1 MLRRVTEDYIV
12 NVLKNHDQIVLNCQI
27 ELLNIFKDK
36 DEVGMIESA
45 SMSRKE
51 PDGSAPTNSL
61 TDLQNVL
68 EQYFRLN
75 EEWRMSIYA
84 NVRTLIETQ
93 ETIYR
98 IMACFNNLEQEQRYV
113 LEQLYIK
120 HTFKEGIQILMKEL
134 DRSRTSILN
143 FRKNAIENVKSMY
156 DSNQSN
162 LELYGLTLKNGQN
175 KYRLFVTESVTRKR
189 SELL

>member
-162 LELYGLTLKNGQN
+162 LELYGLTLKMDRINTDN
-175 KYRLFVTESVTRKR
+175 L
-189 SELL
+189 

>member
-162 LELYGLTLKNGQN
+162 LELYGLTLKNRQN
-175 KYRLFVTESVTRKR
+175 KYR
-189 SELL
+189 

>member
-68 EQYFRLN
+68 EQYFRLS

-98 IMACFNNLEQEQRYV
+98 IMACFNNLEQERRYV

-175 KYRLFVTESVTRKR
+175 KYR
-189 SELL
+189 

>member
-143 FRKNAIENVKSMY
+143 FSKNAIENVKSMY

-175 KYRLFVTESVTRKR
+175 KYR
-189 SELL
+189 

>member
-75 EEWRMSIYA
+75 EEWRMSIYK

-175 KYRLFVTESVTRKR
+175 KYR
-189 SELL
+189 

>member
-12 NVLKNHDQIVLNCQI
+12 NVLKNHDQLVLNCQI

-36 DEVGMIESA
+36 DEIGMIESA

-68 EQYFRLN
+68 EQYFRLS
-75 EEWRMSIYA
+75 EDWRMSIYA

-175 KYRLFVTESVTRKR
+175 KYR
-189 SELL
+189 

>member
-12 NVLKNHDQIVLNCQI
+12 NILKNHDQIVLNCQI

-175 KYRLFVTESVTRKR
+175 KYR
-189 SELL
+189 

>member
-12 NVLKNHDQIVLNCQI
+12 NVLKNHDQIVINCQI

-68 EQYFRLN
+68 EQYFRLS

-175 KYRLFVTESVTRKR
+175 KYR
-189 SELL
+189 

>member
-68 EQYFRLN
+68 EQYFRLT

-175 KYRLFVTESVTRKR
+175 KYR
-189 SELL
+189 

>member
-98 IMACFNNLEQEQRYV
+98 IMACFNNLEQEQCYV

-162 LELYGLTLKNGQN
+162 LELYGLNLKNGQN
-175 KYRLFVTESVTRKR
+175 KYR
-189 SELL
+189 

>member
-98 IMACFNNLEQEQRYV
+98 IMACFNKQQQEQRYV

-162 LELYGLTLKNGQN
+162 LELYGLNLKNGQN
-175 KYRLFVTESVTRKR
+175 KYR
-189 SELL
+189 

>member
-12 NVLKNHDQIVLNCQI
+12 NVLKNHDQLVLNCQI

-36 DEVGMIESA
+36 DEIGMIESA

-68 EQYFRLN
+68 EQYFRLS

-175 KYRLFVTESVTRKR
+175 KYR
-189 SELL
+189 

>member
-98 IMACFNNLEQEQRYV
+98 IMACFNNLEQEQHYV

-175 KYRLFVTESVTRKR
+175 KYR
-189 SELL
+189 

>member
-68 EQYFRLN
+68 EQYFRLS

-156 DSNQSN
+156 DSYQSN

-175 KYRLFVTESVTRKR
+175 KYR
-189 SELL
+189 

>member
-68 EQYFRLN
+68 EQYFRLS

-93 ETIYR
+93 ETVYR

-175 KYRLFVTESVTRKR
+175 KYR
-189 SELL
+189 

>member
-84 NVRTLIETQ
+84 NVRALIETQ

-175 KYRLFVTESVTRKR
+175 KYR
-189 SELL
+189 

>member
-27 ELLNIFKDK
+27 KLLNIFKDK

-51 PDGSAPTNSL
+51 PDGSAPTNSI

-175 KYRLFVTESVTRKR
+175 KYR
-189 SELL
+189 

>member
-162 LELYGLTLKNGQN
+162 LELYDLTLKNGQN
-175 KYRLFVTESVTRKR
+175 KYR
-189 SELL
+189 

>member
-1 MLRRVTEDYIV
+1 MRRVTEDYIV

-68 EQYFRLN
+68 EQYFRLS

-175 KYRLFVTESVTRKR
+175 KYR
-189 SELL
+189 

>member
-36 DEVGMIESA
+36 DEVGMIEPA

-162 LELYGLTLKNGQN
+162 LELYGLSLKNGQN
-175 KYRLFVTESVTRKR
+175 KYR
-189 SELL
+189 

>member
-1 MLRRVTEDYIV
+1 MLRRISEDYIV
-12 NVLKNHDQIVLNCQI
+12 NVLKNHDQLVLNCQI
-27 ELLNIFKDK
+27 ELVNILKSK

-45 SMSRKE
+45 SMTRKE

-68 EQYFRLN
+68 EQYFRLS
-75 EEWRMSIYA
+75 EEWRISVYA
-84 NVRTLIETQ
+84 NVRTLLESQ

-98 IMACFNNLEQEQRYV
+98 IMACYNNLETDMRYV
-113 LEQLYIK
+113 LECLYVK
-120 HTFKEGIQILMKEL
+120 MSFKEGMQVLMKEL
-134 DRSRTSILN
+134 DRSRASILR
-143 FRKNAIENVKSMY
+143 FRKEAIGEIKNMY

-175 KYRLFVTESVTRKR
+175 KYR
-189 SELL
+189 

>member
-1 MLRRVTEDYIV
+1 MLRRISEDYIV
-12 NVLKNHDQIVLNCQI
+12 NVLKNHDQLVLNCQI

-68 EQYFRLN
+68 EQYFRLS

-175 KYRLFVTESVTRKR
+175 KYR
-189 SELL
+189 

>member
-1 MLRRVTEDYIV
+1 MLRKVTEDYIV
-12 NVLKNHDQIVLNCQI
+12 NVLKNHDQLVLNCQI

-36 DEVGMIESA
+36 DEIGMIESA

-68 EQYFRLN
+68 EQYFRLT

-175 KYRLFVTESVTRKR
+175 KYR
-189 SELL
+189 

>member
-162 LELYGLTLKNGQN
+162 LELYGLTLKNVQN
-175 KYRLFVTESVTRKR
+175 KYR
-189 SELL
+189 

>member
-162 LELYGLTLKNGQN
+162 FELYGLNLKNGQN
-175 KYRLFVTESVTRKR
+175 KYR
-189 SELL
+189 

>member
-12 NVLKNHDQIVLNCQI
+12 NVLKKHDQIVLNCQI

-175 KYRLFVTESVTRKR
+175 KYR
-189 SELL
+189 

>member
-1 MLRRVTEDYIV
+1 MLRRISEDYIV
-12 NVLKNHDQIVLNCQI
+12 NVLKNHDQLVLNCQI
-27 ELLNIFKDK
+27 ELVNIFKSK

-45 SMSRKE
+45 SMTRKE
-51 PDGSAPTNSL
+51 SIGSAPTNSL
-61 TDLQNVL
+61 SDLQNVL

-175 KYRLFVTESVTRKR
+175 KYR
-189 SELL
+189 

>member
-51 PDGSAPTNSL
+51 PDGSAPTNSI

-68 EQYFRLN
+68 DQYFRLN

-175 KYRLFVTESVTRKR
+175 KYR
-189 SELL
+189 

>member
-68 EQYFRLN
+68 EQYFRLS

-134 DRSRTSILN
+134 DKSRTSILN

-162 LELYGLTLKNGQN
+162 LELYGLNLKNGQN
-175 KYRLFVTESVTRKR
+175 KYR
-189 SELL
+189 

>member
-12 NVLKNHDQIVLNCQI
+12 NVLKNHDQLVLNCQI
-27 ELLNIFKDK
+27 ELVNIFKSK

-45 SMSRKE
+45 SMTRKE

-175 KYRLFVTESVTRKR
+175 KYR
-189 SELL
+189 